1 MQAPDL
7 DGICRMRQG
16 STFWPS
22 WYLWVEQP
30 WAVHLRRPALRTGC
44 RRPSVP
50 DLVTWIIFSAF
61 LSQPAWLSG
70 ISSTVSPS
78 SVSRDS
84 SWVTV
89 PGKLSLTPVSL
100 PSEDLSQTQLSHYT
114 HVMRDACWL
123 ASRPVCEHLEGRNG
137 AGFTPVAW
145 YLVRHT
151 GGAGQISV
159 AGSISDLAL

>member
-1 MQAPDL
+1 MQAHDL
-7 DGICRMRQG
+7 DGICRMGQG

-30 WAVHLRRPALRTGC
+30 WTVHLRRPALHTGC

-89 PGKLSLTPVSL
+89 PGKLSLTPVSPPGRVWPFSTL
-100 PSEDLSQTQLSHYT
+100 RGPFPNTAIPLHP
-114 HVMRDACWL
+114 RDAGCVL
-123 ASRPVCEHLEGRNG
+123 AGVPASP
-137 AGFTPVAW
+137 
-145 YLVRHT
+145 
-151 GGAGQISV
+151 
-159 AGSISDLAL
+159 